1 MRVRTARKLLKRFT
15 RYDQKIFI
23 IVVVGDESWLHYFEP
38 LRKINKQVWLNKMQK
53 GLVLLQR
60 LPVRK
65 RLCMPY
71 FSFIRD

>member
-1 MRVRTARKLLKRFT
+1 MRVRTARKLLKRFA

-23 IVVVGDESWLHYFEP
+23 IVVVGDGSWLHYFEP
-38 LRKINKQVWLNKMQK
+38 LRKINKRVWLTKMQE
-53 GLVLLQR
+53 GLVLPKR

-71 FSFIRD
+71 FFYL